1 MRHETFLS
9 QSDETKTQKMETPE
23 LKRIKIGGKSERKR
37 VSFST
42 DMVVLLFL
50 L

>member
-9 QSDETKTQKMETPE
+9 QSDEIKTQKMETQE
-23 LKRIKIGGKSERKR
+23 SKKIKIARKSERKR
-37 VSFST
+37 VNFSI
-42 DMVVLLFL
+42 DIVVLLFL